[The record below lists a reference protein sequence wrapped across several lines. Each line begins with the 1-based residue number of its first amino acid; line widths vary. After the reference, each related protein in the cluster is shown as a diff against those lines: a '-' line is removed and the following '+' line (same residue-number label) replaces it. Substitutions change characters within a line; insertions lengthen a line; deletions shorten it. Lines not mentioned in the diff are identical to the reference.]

1 MIDIK
6 GRYEAFV
13 QQYEQ
18 TVNEYGEDAEKRIA
32 DFNEEWELVGIL
44 MRNMPYFGHH
54 RDFKKTIANE
64 IDNERMTVSER
75 NEAKKLNDKEDNE
88 AVKKMRDMYYRNV
101 NRVQDAAKAKV
112 EADFPSNSVLFSLSK
127 TARDKI
133 FSDAWNKAY
142 EAEHSDGIY
151 NVMDAYSDSLYSI
164 ENILGIAK
172 KDWSK

>member
-32 DFNEEWELVGIL
+32 DSNEGWGLADIL

-54 RDFKKTIANE
+54 DFKKTIANE

-88 AVKKMRDMYYRNV
+88 AVKKMRGMYYRNV
-101 NRVQDAAKAKV
+101 NRVQDAAKARV
-112 EADFPSNSVLFSLSK
+112 ESDFPSNSVLFSLSK

-133 FSDAWNKAY
+133 FSDAWDKAY
-142 EAEHSDGIY
+142 DNEHSSGIY
-151 NVMDAYSDSLYSI
+151 DVMYAYSDSLYSI

-172 KDWSK
+172 KDWNK